1 MENREWICNLA
12 LVSTEGWALINF
24 SPLASSAYEWQTP
37 LPCASFQTLVT
48 GKTSYPGLR
57 RSYLILFERF
67 FDTVSQAVNLL
78 DFYWRPETC
87 LRPMQ
92 IVVCWASEML
102 ANDQLITIA
111 LCTGWDAGQMSHCY
125 RLLGTLNTYTVQHGH
140 QGIHFFVQ
148 ILIQ

>member
-1 MENREWICNLA
+1 MDLQPRLSIDRGVGTYKFLT
-12 LVSTEGWALINF
+12 VSFIGIRVAN
-24 SPLASSAYEWQTP
+24 SATLRVIPNTGHRQNK
-37 LPCASFQTLVT
+37 LPRT
-48 GKTSYPGLR
+48 GKVVFDIIWE
-57 RSYLILFERF
+57 ILWHL
-67 FDTVSQAVNLL
+67 SQAVNLL

-87 LRPMQ
+87 LRPVQ

-125 RLLGTLNTYTVQHGH
+125 RLLGSLNTHTVQHGH